1 MFGGFIFVAFIGIIY
16 DVEVLLTILGHET
29 ANKQNFADSVSIKVK
44 HFTRLL

>member
-1 MFGGFIFVAFIGIIY
+1 MFGGFIFVAFIGIH